1 MATALTGWRLPESV
15 ESQIEALTPRDRLLL
30 VGLILFVV
38 ALGTGGFWYLL
49 HHELQDKA
57 SRVRAAK
64 ETYEHV
70 TALET
75 QYKEADARFTSQKDR
90 LEQYSKQPVS
100 AWVEDLANKHELG
113 TLLSAV
119 SEKGTEQVG
128 DITQTRYT
136 VEIKRAPQ
144 EALFRFLRDLE
155 TSGFPARVDTA
166 NFKVVTVHG
175 KDKAMDL
182 TLEIL
187 VLSLGQAQ

>member
-15 ESQIEALTPRDRLLL
+15 ESQIEALTPRDRMLL

-57 SRVRAAK
+57 IRVRAAK
-64 ETYEHV
+64 ETYAHV

-75 QYKEADARFTSQKDR
+75 QYKEADARFASQKDR

-100 AWVEDLANKHELG
+100 AWAEDLAKKHELD
-113 TLLSAV
+113 LAAV
-119 SEKGTEQVG
+119 SEKSTEQVG

-175 KDKAMDL
+175 KEKAMDL

-187 VLSLGQAQ
+187 VLSLGQAP